1 MISQRD
7 VLRQVARRAP
17 PRPDRHPPPV
27 RRLIGAT
34 QIELTVDRDSVLVG
48 HELAEIPLPGGAVV
62 TIIHR
67 AGAVVIPR
75 GPVVLEADDQLT
87 ILAEPAA
94 EAAVRRLLSEVGQTS
109 QIPGSD

>member
-1 MISQRD
+1 M
-7 VLRQVARRAP
+7 
-17 PRPDRHPPPV
+17 

-34 QIELTVDRDSVLVG
+34 QIEMTVDRDSVLVG
-48 HELAEIPLPGGAVV
+48 HELSEIPLPDGVVV

-67 AGAVVIPR
+67 AGSVVIPR

-94 EAAVRRLLSEVGQTS
+94 ETAVRRLLAEVVQTS
-109 QIPGSD
+109 EIPGSD